1 MGTTIDFATAFHP
14 ESNGQTEVTN
24 RTILDLLCAQ
34 VHSQPRKWDKYIHV
48 LRFAY
53 NNTIHSPISKAPFE
67 IVYGKLLPTPTT
79 RLSNT
84 NEAPYQIV
92 VDFESIYSQ
101 VREALIKT
109 QRQYT
114 KQANKHRN
122 HMIFNE
128 GDFVMLRIEKR
139 RLKSVETNPVVKLAP
154 RFLWTF

>member
-1 MGTTIDFATAFHP
+1 MHITTQD
-14 ESNGQTEVTN
+14 
-24 RTILDLLCAQ
+24 IL
-34 VHSQPRKWDKYIHV
+34 P
-48 LRFAY
+48 
-53 NNTIHSPISKAPFE
+53 TGKAPFE

-84 NEAPYQIV
+84 IEAAHQFV

-101 VREALIKT
+101 VREVLVKT
-109 QRQYT
+109 QTQYT
-114 KQANKHRN
+114 KQANKHRK

-154 RFLWTF
+154 RFYGPFKIMAKINDLTYRLDLPPHWQIHNTFHKRSYGVRRVHA